1 MTPEEEAHELVHE
14 IMPILAGHC
23 PGVQGAVLADLV
35 AMHLAGHVMVS
46 RDSEEETIKQT
57 RELRNTLLTQFV
69 ITIERLIPVNAA
81 MMGAP
86 HDPIL
91 PEEEGLEIS

>member
-1 MTPEEEAHELVHE
+1 MKPEEQAHELVQQ

-35 AMHLAGHVMVS
+35 AMHLAGHVMVHHG
-46 RDSEEETIKQT
+46 DEAETLRKT

-91 PEEEGLEIS
+91 PEEEGLEVS

>member
-1 MTPEEEAHELVHE
+1 MTPEEQAHELVQE

-35 AMHLAGHVMVS
+35 AMHLAGHVAIS
-46 RDSEEETIKQT
+46 QKSEQETLAQT

-86 HDPIL
+86 HDPIVAD
-91 PEEEGLEIS
+91 EEGLEIS